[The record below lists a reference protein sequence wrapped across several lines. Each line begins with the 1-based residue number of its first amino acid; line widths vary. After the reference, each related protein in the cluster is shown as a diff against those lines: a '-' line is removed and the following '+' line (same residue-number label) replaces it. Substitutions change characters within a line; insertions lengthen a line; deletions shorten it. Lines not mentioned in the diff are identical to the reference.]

1 MKNSFVKY
9 GILLV
14 MSMAA
19 VFIAKAGHP
28 AFAMWILAMYAAVL
42 ICLSEYRQDKE
53 AAQTRRLEERLAD
66 EVARECHL
74 GEALVLAA
82 TEAMW
87 VETVVETSYI
97 SSYII
102 SVPSR
107 GRIVVHLPNEDAST
121 KNDEDAAGASERA
134 DAR

>member
-66 EVARECHL
+66 EVARECRL

-82 TEAMW
+82 TEALW
-87 VETVVETSYI
+87 VEEVVETTSVISYVI
-97 SSYII
+97 D
-102 SVPSR
+102 VPER
-107 GRIVVHLPNEDAST
+107 GRIVVHLPADDATKTEDIPETS
-121 KNDEDAAGASERA
+121 KEG
-134 DAR
+134 